1 MSLAATLRA
10 DDAVRARIYSAAWSG
25 RLEQVIVDATVV
37 QPASVRWIGGK
48 VGSIVR
54 VAFETP
60 DGRREEQD
68 VPAANLLPAA
78 RRRPS
83 NPPPRASSTRTVGA
97 TAKPDAGRPRMMLR
111 APRPALR

>member
-83 NPPPRASSTRTVGA
+83 NPPP
-97 TAKPDAGRPRMMLR
+97 
-111 APRPALR
+111 APRRRGRLGRRRSPTLVVLA